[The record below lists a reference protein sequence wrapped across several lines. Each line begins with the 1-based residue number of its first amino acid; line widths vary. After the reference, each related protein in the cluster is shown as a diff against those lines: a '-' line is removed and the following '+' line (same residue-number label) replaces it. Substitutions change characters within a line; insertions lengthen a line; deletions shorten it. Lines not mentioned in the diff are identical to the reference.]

1 MDDVPGFEVAEKDA
15 LEMKVSAEYLRGM
28 MQNSNLVR
36 NVSVVGHLHHGKTT
50 FMDMLLEQT
59 HDVKYQWF
67 SNDKQL
73 RYTAGGGGGFAH
85 SHYSIHTVLAKLP
98 PFHSLCLLFFV
109 FSKAPPLTTDG
120 LIREKTERMCI

>member
-1 MDDVPGFEVAEKDA
+1 
-15 LEMKVSAEYLRGM
+15 MKVSAEYLRGM

-59 HDVKYQWF
+59 HEVKYQWF

-73 RYTAGGGGGFAH
+73 RYTARKP
-85 SHYSIHTVLAKLP
+85 STRRTPLYYVLYSVEAAVLR
-98 PFHSLCLLFFV
+98 SSV
-109 FSKAPPLTTDG
+109 STAPLSLTTNV
-120 LIREKTERMCI
+120 

>member
-1 MDDVPGFEVAEKDA
+1 
-15 LEMKVSAEYLRGM
+15 MKVSPEYLRGM

-73 RYTAGGGGGFAH
+73 RYTAGGPTVH
-85 SHYSIHTVLAKLP
+85 SHCSTMLY
-98 PFHSLCLLFFV
+98 
-109 FSKAPPLTTDG
+109 
-120 LIREKTERMCI
+120 